1 MKNSQKP
8 KDLPLKELIKDISSK
23 GVDHL
28 TIQVLFDLLL
38 KIAIEYTDYYESDLG
53 EFLFTKLFKKF
64 YIYISLRILII
75 IGYLTSLSLFI
86 FLDPSLLSVI
96 SGFISFPLFFA
107 FIYVDKTASR
117 RYKYTT
123 SFFYKTGKKLI
134 LFRHKLD
141 LILNNSYLSDNYT
154 EPDFDLERIKTEY
167 NKLKNRINNNTIMI
181 KSYSYYLKKYALPS
195 ILFAP
200 IITFFINL
208 IYELIQNPILINLDA
223 ITDFILGLGILSLLL
238 YQNLNSLVKV
248 RKSRRFKE
256 ASVYVFYEY
265 MAIMILEAIRL
276 NIRIQQ
282 FPKEEKL
289 KKGLI
294 HVMKNIG
301 ENLKMNNLQD

>member
-1 MKNSQKP
+1 M
-8 KDLPLKELIKDISSK
+8 
-23 GVDHL
+23 
-28 TIQVLFDLLL
+28 
-38 KIAIEYTDYYESDLG
+38 
-53 EFLFTKLFKKF
+53 
-64 YIYISLRILII
+64 
-75 IGYLTSLSLFI
+75 
-86 FLDPSLLSVI
+86 
-96 SGFISFPLFFA
+96 FFA